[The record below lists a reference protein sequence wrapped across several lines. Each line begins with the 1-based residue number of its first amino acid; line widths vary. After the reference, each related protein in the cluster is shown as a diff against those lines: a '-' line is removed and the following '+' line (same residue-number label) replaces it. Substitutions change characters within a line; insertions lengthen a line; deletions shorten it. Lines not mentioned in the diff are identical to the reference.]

1 MKLSELKAPVRALI
15 LDIANAGTMDN
26 NLIREIIRSQN
37 LCDNE
42 FMPFTTFDHP
52 CTESYGRR
60 VIYDHGNFK
69 VMLMSW
75 APGDFTAIHNHGYT
89 EWGCVF
95 FFGEAT
101 HRMYDF
107 DGSNLKL
114 KQKDTFSEGYTA
126 PVCGDL
132 IHIMGNSGKTGFTTL
147 HIYGS
152 NNKESDV
159 SEGSTVFLPEF
170 GKMATTMGSAYLNL
184 DKSLMMSE
192 KPFTGINEET
202 LTDYFDLIKPFYERN
217 NRLEMIRNMEHI
229 LSGKDAN

>member
-1 MKLSELKAPVRALI
+1 MTNEFNPPVRQLI
-15 LDIANAGTMDN
+15 RAIQNAGHMDN
-26 NLIREIIRSQN
+26 RLIKDIIEVHQLTGN
-37 LCDNE
+37 D
-42 FMPFTTFDHP
+42 FVTYATFNHP
-52 CTESYGRR
+52 CHESYGRR
-60 VIYDHGNFK
+60 VIYDNGNFK
-69 VMLMSW
+69 IMLMSW

-89 EWGCVF
+89 EWGCVL

-101 HRMYDF
+101 HRMYNF
-107 DGSNLKL
+107 DGNELTL
-114 KQKDTFSEGYTA
+114 KQKDTFFEGHSA

-159 SEGSTVFLPEF
+159 SEGSTVFLPEL

-184 DKSLMMSE
+184 DKSLMLSE

-217 NRLEMIRNMEHI
+217 NQLEMIRNMENI
-229 LSGKDAN
+229 LLGRNAN